1 MATIVKEMKRKLIYN
16 KTLKEFLY
24 GNWKI
29 KRKMISNDDG
39 KTILGKVD
47 HGEAKWDHV
56 HNKLIKLN
64 SPEEEIV
71 SPLHLLYSEE
81 GKVLFTNNNN
91 MGELPFTR
99 KYLYEFNDENLF
111 SANVSFFIPS
121 VKSEHLK
128 HFHTMQL
135 LNDGKTFDLED
146 HPCVDDMYR
155 AEMNLVSND
164 EFFICWNVTG
174 PNKNYRIETNYF
186 RMMDESTRSMM
197 KNDATTTAMTTT
209 TMTKYSKV

>member
-24 GNWKI
+24 GKWKI

-71 SPLHLLYSEE
+71 SPSHLLYSEE

-99 KYLYEFNDENLF
+99 KYLYEFN
-111 SANVSFFIPS
+111 
-121 VKSEHLK
+121 
-128 HFHTMQL
+128 
-135 LNDGKTFDLED
+135 
-146 HPCVDDMYR
+146 
-155 AEMNLVSND
+155 
-164 EFFICWNVTG
+164 
-174 PNKNYRIETNYF
+174 
-186 RMMDESTRSMM
+186 ESKLM
-197 KNDATTTAMTTT
+197 
-209 TMTKYSKV
+209 

>member
-1 MATIVKEMKRKLIYN
+1 
-16 KTLKEFLY
+16 
-24 GNWKI
+24 
-29 KRKMISNDDG
+29 MISNDDG

-135 LNDGKTFDLED
+135 LNDGKSKITNLTDDLLAELSSK
-146 HPCVDDMYR
+146 YISYINR
-155 AEMNLVSND
+155 ARPRY
-164 EFFICWNVTG
+164 FI
-174 PNKNYRIETNYF
+174 YIY
-186 RMMDESTRSMM
+186 
-197 KNDATTTAMTTT
+197 
-209 TMTKYSKV
+209 Y

>member
-24 GNWKI
+24 GKWKI

-81 GKVLFTNNNN
+81 V
-91 MGELPFTR
+91 
-99 KYLYEFNDENLF
+99 KYFLQVIIIWVNYHLHENIYMNLMMKIYLVRMYLF
-111 SANVSFFIPS
+111 SYQV
-121 VKSEHLK
+121 LK
-128 HFHTMQL
+128 V
-135 LNDGKTFDLED
+135 N
-146 HPCVDDMYR
+146 
-155 AEMNLVSND
+155 
-164 EFFICWNVTG
+164 I
-174 PNKNYRIETNYF
+174 
-186 RMMDESTRSMM
+186 
-197 KNDATTTAMTTT
+197 
-209 TMTKYSKV
+209 

>member
-24 GNWKI
+24 GKWKI

-71 SPLHLLYSEE
+71 SPLHLLYSEDYIDPINLFNTNHNL
-81 GKVLFTNNNN
+81 LFTL
-91 MGELPFTR
+91 G
-99 KYLYEFNDENLF
+99 
-111 SANVSFFIPS
+111 
-121 VKSEHLK
+121 
-128 HFHTMQL
+128 
-135 LNDGKTFDLED
+135 
-146 HPCVDDMYR
+146 
-155 AEMNLVSND
+155 
-164 EFFICWNVTG
+164 
-174 PNKNYRIETNYF
+174 F
-186 RMMDESTRSMM
+186 R
-197 KNDATTTAMTTT
+197 
-209 TMTKYSKV
+209 Y